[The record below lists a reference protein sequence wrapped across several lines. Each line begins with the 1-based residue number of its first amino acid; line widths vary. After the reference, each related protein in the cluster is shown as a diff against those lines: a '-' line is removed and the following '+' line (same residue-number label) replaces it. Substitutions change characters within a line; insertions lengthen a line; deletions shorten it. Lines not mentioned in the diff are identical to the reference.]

1 MSGLFDIG
9 QQIEAC
15 RQAEQNGIESMLMAI
30 GFTRPDPL
38 QLAIAIGLQTEKIKF
53 MVACRSGLVSPT
65 FFVQQ
70 LNTVSAILPDR
81 ILLNV
86 VCGHTP
92 HELRYYGDFLDH
104 SERYRRTGEF
114 LTVSDDERALVVGTA
129 IEHVA
134 GRIPVLV
141 GTMNASTARAV
152 RHSREA
158 EELGADGLMIL
169 PPYYYTPTEDE
180 IFGYYRAICEAVSLT
195 IMLYNNPVT
204 SNVDMS
210 AKLVGRLTRAFE
222 NIRYIK
228 EASMDV
234 GRVYDVIE
242 ETEGVMN
249 VFAGERI
256 VESFTLGAVG
266 YVNPYGNYI
275 PRASYRIWD
284 YLVQGR
290 VDDARRV
297 QRLINE
303 IDHIIAEGHPTYG
316 HQCYSKA
323 LAAAAG
329 HPVGDVRPPLT
340 TFAQLGDEGR
350 ERRARIV
357 PIMEQLDA
365 LIEQLDGA
373 GVTV

>member
-1 MSGLFDIG
+1 MSEPFRGSYTVTITPFTPDG
-9 QQIEAC
+9 SAVDVEAW
-15 RQAEQNGIESMLMAI
+15 RGFLNWQLEVGVPGIIVL
-30 GFTRPDPL
+30 GT
-38 QLAIAIGLQTEKIKF
+38 
-53 MVACRSGLVSPT
+53 
-65 FFVQQ
+65 
-70 LNTVSAILPDR
+70 
-81 ILLNV
+81 
-86 VCGHTP
+86 
-92 HELRYYGDFLDH
+92 
-104 SERYRRTGEF
+104 TGEF

-152 RHSREA
+152 RYSREA

-180 IFGYYRAICEAVSLT
+180 IFGYYRAICEAVSLP

-210 AKLVGRLTRAFE
+210 AKLVARLTRAFE

-234 GRVYDVIE
+234 GRVHDVVE
-242 ETEGVMN
+242 ETGGVMN

-256 VESFTLGAVG
+256 VESFRLGAIG

-284 YLVQGR
+284 YLVAGR
-290 VDDARRV
+290 LDDARKV

-303 IDHIIAEGHPTYG
+303 LDHIIAEGHPTYG

-340 TFAQLGDEGR
+340 TFAALGDEGR
-350 ERRARIV
+350 ARLAKLV
-357 PIMEQLDA
+357 PLMHELDE
-365 LIEQLDGA
+365 LIDALDGA
-373 GVTV
+373 GTVAA